1 MSFLNEI
8 HKQNFEKLSKQIKL
22 NVMDGERSALM
33 YIISGNT
40 DLYNKRNSIYNFDEN
55 VLKFTTFRKC
65 SNDFCSSSKSLI
77 RLGANLY
84 NGYSDKYT
92 NPLNLLMNLNY
103 DNCNLAIN
111 ALYLRF
117 FNY

>member
-1 MSFLNEI
+1 MSFLNET
-8 HKQNFEKLSKQIKL
+8 HRQNFEKLSKQVAL
-22 NVMDGERSALM
+22 EVMDGERSALM

-40 DLYNKRNSIYNFDEN
+40 ELFNKRASIYDFDEN
-55 VLKFTTFRKC
+55 ILKFTTFRK
-65 SNDFCSSSKSLI
+65 SPNDFCSSSRSLI